1 MNHKEIAISVDQ
13 LHKTYKLFNRSID
26 RIKETFSPFGC
37 TYHTPFHA
45 ISNISF
51 DIYRGETVGIVGR
64 NGCGKSTLLQLV
76 CGILQPTSGT
86 VKINGRVSA
95 LLELGAGFNPE
106 FTGRQN
112 VYLNGSIL
120 GLTNKQIDDHL
131 DDILAFADIGSFI
144 DQPVKS
150 YSSGM
155 YVRLAFAVAIS
166 IKPDILVVDEAL
178 SVGDEAFQRKC
189 FAHINQI
196 QENGGTILFVSHS
209 ATTIIELCNRAL
221 LFDKG
226 EMLLAGSPKQ
236 IVSRYQKMLY
246 ASPAMIE
253 EMKKK
258 WLERVDRFQ
267 MNDPG
272 SKQLFLQNDTENSED
287 PLQEDENFD
296 PGLIPVSTVI
306 YESNGAKITNPHIRN
321 EQGQSVNILKGGQQ
335 YFYQYTVN
343 FERNASNV
351 LFGMMIKTMKGFEIT
366 GCSAPITGLPNN
378 LIQNGTVLTVRFPFT
393 CSLNPG
399 IYFLNAGIIA
409 EIDEGVT
416 FLDRRLDVAMFR
428 VRDKKLP
435 FSTAVVDLVSPP
447 QVVTHDSA
455 VSL

>member
-1 MNHKEIAISVDQ
+1 MKHKELAISVKQ
-13 LHKTYKLFNRSID
+13 LHKTYKLFDRSID
-26 RIKETFSPFGC
+26 RIKETFSPFGR
-37 TYHTPFHA
+37 TYHKPFHA
-45 ISNISF
+45 LSDVSF
-51 DIYRGETVGIVGR
+51 EIFRGETVGIVGR

-76 CGILQPTSGT
+76 CGILQPTTGT
-86 VKINGRVSA
+86 VAINGRISA

-120 GLTNKQIDDHL
+120 GLSNKQIDEHL

-196 QENGGTILFVSHS
+196 QEQGGTILFVSHS

-246 ASPAMIE
+246 ASPGMIE
-253 EMKKK
+253 DMKKK
-258 WLERVDRFQ
+258 WQERKDRFQ
-267 MNDPG
+267 MKDPG
-272 SKQLFLQNDTENSED
+272 SEQPFLQNEAENSDDSLSDHED
-287 PLQEDENFD
+287 FD

-306 YESNGAKITNPHIRN
+306 YESNGAKITNPHILN
-321 EQGQSVNILKGGQQ
+321 EQGKSVNILKGGQQ
-335 YFYQYTVN
+335 YFYLYTVK
-343 FERNASNV
+343 FERNVSNV
-351 LFGMMIKTMKGFEIT
+351 LFGMMIKTLKGFEIS
-366 GCSAPITGLPNN
+366 GCSAPITDLPDN
-378 LIQNGTVLTVRFPFT
+378 LVQRGTVLTVRFPFT
-393 CSLNPG
+393 CSFNPG
-399 IYFLNAGIIA
+399 IYFLNAGVIA
-409 EIDEGVT
+409 ETDEGVT

-435 FSTAVVDLVSPP
+435 FSTAVVDLVCPP
-447 QVVTHDSA
+447 QLVTSAGA
-455 VSL
+455 VS